1 MNLKCGFLHFK
12 FSIFLNYNELPAT
25 HFVHE
30 RHNGTASGTLEPVLV
45 PGRSMYSGIGTSDQA
60 TPGGLR
66 RAAGPEPG
74 EARGSVAAAPA
85 CRAAAVPPGSA
96 HSCKYDLSYA
106 CRTQEM

>member
-30 RHNGTASGTLEPVLV
+30 RHNCTASGTLEPVLV

-60 TPGGLR
+60 TPGGQ
-66 RAAGPEPG
+66 AGPLGP
-74 EARGSVAAAPA
+74 SPA
-85 CRAAAVPPGSA
+85 KPAGA
-96 HSCKYDLSYA
+96 
-106 CRTQEM
+106 

>member
-12 FSIFLNYNELPAT
+12 FSIFLSYNELPAT

-60 TPGGLR
+60 THGGQ
-66 RAAGPEPG
+66 AGPLGP
-74 EARGSVAAAPA
+74 SPA
-85 CRAAAVPPGSA
+85 KPAGA
-96 HSCKYDLSYA
+96 
-106 CRTQEM
+106 

>member
-60 TPGGLR
+60 TPGGQ
-66 RAAGPEPG
+66 AGPLGP
-74 EARGSVAAAPA
+74 SPA
-85 CRAAAVPPGSA
+85 KPAGA
-96 HSCKYDLSYA
+96 
-106 CRTQEM
+106 